1 MSQGGAAKVQEVSTG
16 AAVIRGGLRK
26 ELIPGPLTRQPRTP
40 KDIHARTKLRLRDR
54 DTEERLTYGSNGGNG
69 SGNVSWTGAHPRIDP
84 GGEDAW
90 TSGTITPMPPPVEAR
105 ALTT

>member
-54 DTEERLTYGSNGGNG
+54 DTEERLTYAAMAATDQGMFPGPALIRGS
-69 SGNVSWTGAHPRIDP
+69 I
-84 GGEDAW
+84 
-90 TSGTITPMPPPVEAR
+90 PMEKMLGHLEP
-105 ALTT
+105 